1 MDLAATLK
9 ELRDQLEAV
18 KQAMAAFERIA
29 AGGKRGRG
37 RPPKWMKQAN
47 EAVTMADIP
56 KRGRRPPPK
65 SKDDAVNG

>member
-37 RPPKWMKQAN
+37 RLPKWMKQAN

-56 KRGRRPPPK
+56 KRGRRRPPK
-65 SKDDAVNG
+65 K